1 MQDLVGLATTLS
13 LSVVYLRDEWEG
25 ESGVSRLALGFVFF
39 EEKTES

>member
-25 ESGVSRLALGFVFF
+25 ESGISRLALGFVIF
-39 EEKTES
+39 EEKAES